1 MPDFDDSYI
10 DIRVAGGIELRKLLR
25 DLKQQARGDLARK
38 LRRNIRRAA
47 DPVVTDLRGAVMR
60 VDVTADPPG
69 RRPGR
74 AYRNRPHLRAKVAAA
89 IGVTITQKGV
99 RIRVN
104 ANKVGPYGSAL
115 SKYLDAE
122 IAQYRRWR
130 HPVFGRV
137 TRGGDEVWA
146 VQHGQPWFFNTIEGH
161 VDDFRRAVLDAIDE
175 VRDELARG

>member
-1 MPDFDDSYI
+1 MPGDNSYI
-10 DIRVAGGIELRKLLR
+10 DIRVAGGIELRRLLR

-47 DPVVTDLRGAVMR
+47 DPVVTDLRGAVLR
-60 VDVTADPPG
+60 VNVTADPPG

-104 ANKVGPYGSAL
+104 ANKVGPYGSVL

-130 HPVFGRV
+130 HPVFGH
-137 TRGGDEVWA
+137 DVWA
-146 VQHGQPWFFNTIEGH
+146 VQHGQPWFFNTIDGH

-175 VRDELARG
+175 VRDELSRG